1 MSDGGA
7 GSPREFGVGPPRGG
21 DTLGAT
27 RHTARGSMDKHV
39 EMTRELRW
47 ARGWILGVGAVMLG
61 FNLVSL
67 YVVNGALLPDD
78 VKARAATYVLGIF
91 LFFLAMWLLAG
102 RRPVLACVLALLGF
116 WALSVYITV
125 QDGSSILQGIMM
137 KVLFTLALI
146 RGIVNAN
153 RAEQLK
159 RELAQL
165 FS

>member
-1 MSDGGA
+1 
-7 GSPREFGVGPPRGG
+7 
-21 DTLGAT
+21 
-27 RHTARGSMDKHV
+27 MDKQV

-47 ARGWILGVGAVMLG
+47 ARSWILGVGAVMLG

-67 YVVNGALLPDD
+67 YAVNRAVLPDD
-78 VKARAATYVLGIF
+78 VKARAALYVLGIF
-91 LFFLAMWLLAG
+91 MFFLAMWLLAG
-102 RRPVLACVLALLGF
+102 RRPVLGCVLALLGF
-116 WALSVYITV
+116 WGLSLYMTM
-125 QDGSSILQGIMM
+125 QDGGSILEGIVM